1 MFQVS
6 SIISFEALA
15 RGGGSATVTNVQFF
29 ANGQWLGELAAAPW
43 RFAWSNA
50 PVGFYGLTARATDS
64 SGAVVDSAS
73 VDISVGHELVTTPLV
88 SLNAV
93 WKYLDN
99 GSNQG
104 TNWTRPNF
112 NDSDW
117 ASGPARLGYGG
128 DGEVTTVSYGAN
140 ANNKFITTYFRRRF
154 VTPSGA
160 VYTNLTFRLLR
171 DDGAVVWLN
180 GREMFRSNMPATPID
195 YLTRASATVGG
206 VDEQTFFLT
215 SVAPTNLFAGTNV
228 LAVEIHQSDPAS
240 SDISFNLELTATGYE
255 DAATPP
261 QLAVGYVDGLVEL
274 KWPETAVGWRVYAAP
289 TLDTPAEAWTPSAN
303 PSVLVNGQNLLT
315 ITPAGRSQFFR
326 LGKP

>member
-1 MFQVS
+1 
-6 SIISFEALA
+6 
-15 RGGGSATVTNVQFF
+15 
-29 ANGQWLGELAAAPW
+29 APW

-50 PVGFYGLTARATDS
+50 PVGFYALTARATDS

-104 TNWTRPNF
+104 TNWTQPNL
-112 NDSDW
+112 NDSGW